1 MGFEVL
7 PPSLEVWTEGW
18 GGCCHGDGTLS
29 PLLADA
35 PTTLVL
41 FYCHVMDRSLHI
53 ALPTSQTLS
62 PAIPSS
68 RLVRSESF
76 LLQTS
81 ELGAVILRVA
91 WGGGRW
97 RDFFTLPP
105 PLFCLSG
112 TDAWSCYPAGWFS
125 GHRGDNA
132 RGSWDGVCCACLYW
146 KGVLSRRVREE
157 VERKVALSK
166 EWIVAA
172 A

>member
-1 MGFEVL
+1 M
-7 PPSLEVWTEGW
+7 
-18 GGCCHGDGTLS
+18 
-29 PLLADA
+29 
-35 PTTLVL
+35 
-41 FYCHVMDRSLHI
+41 
-53 ALPTSQTLS
+53 
-62 PAIPSS
+62 
-68 RLVRSESF
+68 
-76 LLQTS
+76 LQTS

-97 RDFFTLPP
+97 CDFFTLPP
-105 PLFCLSG
+105 SLFCLSG

-132 RGSWDGVCCACLYW
+132 GYGMGCVGACLYW
-146 KGVLSRRVREE
+146 KGVLGRRVREE